1 MGADK
6 IVLGCGNFGGIGS
19 DLSLVG
25 KGESDD
31 DALVLMDAAWA
42 RGVRRFDT
50 ASSYGGGRSERVIG
64 KWIASRRPDA
74 LALTSKVFHPV
85 REGDDAGLAPE
96 RVRRVVHESIEQL
109 GVEQIDL
116 YMTHAPDPATPLAE
130 TLGALDALVDEG
142 LIGSIGLSNVDHGL
156 LAEAVS
162 LTRIAAVQNEYSLLA
177 RDTERDVL
185 PLCVEHGIE
194 FQCFSPLAGGWLT
207 GKYRRDVPFPKGSRM
222 TLRPDVYEELMSD
235 QVFDRL
241 EKFAARAAERGAEPA
256 TLALAWLLSNPD
268 VGAVVVGPRNAA
280 QLETAWTAQELP
292 WDERDR
298 GELSELFA

>member
-1 MGADK
+1 
-6 IVLGCGNFGGIGS
+6 
-19 DLSLVG
+19 
-25 KGESDD
+25 
-31 DALVLMDAAWA
+31 MDAAWE

-50 ASSYGGGRSERVIG
+50 ASSYGGGRSERAIG
-64 KWIASRRPDA
+64 KWIASRRPEG

-85 REGDDAGLAPE
+85 REGDDSGLAPD

-116 YMTHAPDPATPLAE
+116 YMTHTSDPATPLAE
-130 TLGALDALVDEG
+130 TIGVLDALVDEG

-156 LAEAVS
+156 LVEAMS

-177 RDTERDVL
+177 RDAERDVL

-207 GKYRRDVPFPKGSRM
+207 GKYRRDEPFPEGSRM
-222 TLRPDVYEELMSD
+222 TLRPDAYEGLMRG

-241 EKFAARAAERGAEPA
+241 EELAARASEREAAPA

-268 VGAVVVGPRNAA
+268 VGAVVVGPRHPAH
-280 QLETAWTAQELP
+280 LETAWAALELRQ
-292 WDERDR
+292 DERER
-298 GELSELFA
+298 AELSELFA